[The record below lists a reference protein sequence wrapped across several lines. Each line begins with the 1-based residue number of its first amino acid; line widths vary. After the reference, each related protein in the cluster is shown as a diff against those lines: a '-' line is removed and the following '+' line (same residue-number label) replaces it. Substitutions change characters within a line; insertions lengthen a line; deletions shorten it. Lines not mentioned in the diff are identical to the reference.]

1 MPNVQFDENLND
13 LNLCRCLKNAPLK
26 DMILKSGRRI
36 TDPETWRELNQDS
49 SLTEENARTYSLIQ
63 AYLKSGN
70 ESVKKYLATVEW
82 EAANNQITLS
92 RAVAS
97 SSPDMVE
104 SLLRNGADPNVDEE
118 KPESTPL
125 IEASK
130 EGFDQIVEI
139 LLRYRANVAQ
149 TTTPSCYTALHYAA
163 ANGHLNCVKLLL
175 EHGSPMEEQ
184 NENGHTPLM
193 EATSNGHIEVA
204 RCLIEHGA
212 NINTHS
218 SEFKESALTLASYKG
233 HADMVKFLLD
243 AGASHE
249 HRTDEMHTAL
259 MEAAMEGHVEVA
271 RLLLDHGANVNIPQD
286 SFESPLT
293 LAACGGHTELV
304 TLLIGYEADI
314 EEVNDEGYTPLMEAA
329 REGHEDTV
337 AALLAAGADVNAKTD
352 ETQET
357 ALTLAACGGFIEI
370 CQMLLNA
377 GADMEVGGNGCST
390 ALMEAAQEGHV
401 ELVRRLL
408 QQGANV
414 LAMTTSGDTALH
426 YAAEN
431 GHFKVCQ
438 ELIKWGAGPDHIVL
452 TNDAKTPLMKAA
464 RSGHLDVV
472 QLLVECGFPIDQTTS
487 KNDATAL
494 SLACNGGHVQV
505 VEYLLRMGADL
516 YHELND
522 GCTMVIECARSGSS
536 AVARLIIDYPHSLH
550 VPMTM
555 NGATTLPNPALQPPM
570 LPQPQLR
577 NGTLPLDATRAAQ
590 KAAVQMVSQPDP
602 KLKEALVNAYAI
614 GWADGAASRTQQ
626 TAQQDPSRVK
636 LAKSILRC
644 GEESADL
651 SKIPYTEDFT
661 SRLMT
666 LIQEWKGDGA
676 EFISR
681 LDNFMTPITT
691 AVTLTPPRIQNPVV
705 SSSSSSQ
712 QQQQRLMFSTPPPP
726 SLPSTLLPTS
736 SYSTSST
743 KSSSS
748 GAVQTAR
755 SSASSTTSCSS
766 DSSVTN
772 VNSQL
777 VDALT
782 SSSMVPSPALYYP
795 TLQRQQQQQTAPV
808 GGNVP
813 VIPALRAAYLP
824 HTAEYSQMY
833 LDKGM
838 GTHQL
843 ATNSAQSPLS
853 ATNPSGGRV
862 QQVDINAYTESSNE
876 SALTLCCNGG
886 YTDLAR
892 LLLERGAD
900 KEHRDKKS
908 HTPLHTAV
916 YANQRSIVNL
926 LLEFGVDIE
935 AQVERTKDTALSIA
949 CSHGRLE
956 IAEDLLARGANKEH
970 RNFSDYTPLSL
981 AASGGFVDVI
991 QLLLKNGAEINSR
1004 TGSKLGISPLMLA
1017 SMNGYTEAVKVLL
1030 ENGADINAQIET
1042 NKNTALTLACFQG
1055 QADVVKLLVE
1065 RKANIEHRAK
1075 TGLTPLME
1083 AASGNHVK
1091 VGAILLSYGADV
1103 NAPPVQTSRDTAL
1116 TIAADKGKAE
1126 FAKLLLDHGAN
1137 VEARNKKGATS
1148 LWLACNGG
1156 HLEVVQKLIEKGAD
1170 VNSQDH
1176 RKVSCLMATF
1186 RRGHIKVVELLVKFV
1201 TQFPSD
1207 KDCVRQIKTVCND
1220 PDLSEKCQQ
1229 CRRII
1234 SAAKEKQE
1242 GEARKNADNLL
1253 EQIEQEEEAR
1263 ANREAMQARKRE
1275 RKRNKRKAKQMST
1288 ATTKTTAQNSD
1299 DSCEMETTQGKTPSA
1314 KVEAQ
1319 VQEEELRERSPSPA
1333 PSSASKEASPAVI
1346 RPEKS
1351 ETMLMVESSSKKKTT
1366 GGEAKKPIAV
1376 ATIPE
1381 TGKKEKAQKQA
1392 KLKQT
1397 KRVPAQLT
1405 TSSSDFAEC
1414 IGSDILNPEDDYW
1427 TTAYDQASDST
1438 TEWMVAQSASTSR
1451 GHRVPTGEGSDWKTS
1466 GSSATNG
1473 ARKSKLSI
1481 PVSNHE
1487 IGKIIGQG
1495 GAVVS
1500 ALRQMSGIQIDI
1512 ESAKPG
1518 EEERLVNLKGAQ
1530 DMVQQTKK
1538 VIDSLLSG
1546 ALPGNDLIARVK
1558 AGKMLTSIPSVTSVT
1573 SSGSRAPVTTSA
1585 PKKAPAATLT
1595 MKSSTAAQPP
1605 PLLTSKSNPVKVS
1618 ASKLLPTGSWATG
1631 KKSDFASV
1639 AAGLASSQEVPTKE
1653 SKTSTKVK
1661 SNVIPTASPSIS
1673 SLLDEQSFP
1682 PLSAC
1687 TTSTSSSV
1695 TGKIAQSSEI
1705 SRDLERR
1712 LSELEISPAAVA
1724 TSAVDFKRPRK
1735 VVVSD
1740 VPEAVAQPPA
1750 SSVEY
1755 SPPVSTSPQFIS
1767 PPAPQPQPS
1776 STAVRPFDRAPGSE
1790 RHARKEGN
1798 PIPTQGAPK
1807 DIVTSPPFGE
1817 QLFSATSSG
1826 SNFGQPTPQ
1835 NPLGSGSEALFP
1847 THTPSTSLP
1856 QFDFHQSSM
1865 WGQDSSF
1872 SNLPPHSSSTQN
1884 YPATST
1890 GSNLSALDAFLA
1902 ASATNEG
1909 FTDSRDY
1916 RTRTGDAFLQ
1926 SSRIGGGFPSRDFA
1940 LFAGLGGSAGSV
1952 PVCINSN
1959 NNNQSFI
1966 GNRLNI
1972 PTNKPSSSSLQH
1984 GFMQPPSQLSMFSDL
1999 LSSTASGSSGNYDFR
2014 SGLYQREG
2022 EMHQPPAPIGS
2033 ERQRRQ
2039 QPHQPQ
2045 PSNFQQQ
2052 QQPNLS
2058 SSMMDSMRSL
2068 LTAGGYGG
2076 QQQVPGPQSGSSL
2089 NPVGS
2094 TWTSQSMQS
2103 LHHQSP
2109 FWTQNLS
2116 GNLGVP
2122 SLGSI
2127 PQHQPQMTSGMPS
2140 LWYNQAPGGGSS
2152 GSNNSKNLLAMLQQ
2166 TLQQSLP
2173 LQRPQQQVLSQTLGD
2188 QQIPPATT
2196 SQVASSSTSGQQRV
2210 TQQQQKNQP
2219 S

>member
-1 MPNVQFDENLND
+1 GRRKRVKSLFFLQFGFWNFPAQKSTLEVVEHIAFSMISLFRLNCRSFCILQQQYYSYCYFRRTPTVIAFQPTREHISQRVSEGLGSNFYQLSSSLYETMLTHRLSAATAKKPCDFFYSPSRFENL
-13 LNLCRCLKNAPLK
+13 
-26 DMILKSGRRI
+26 G
-36 TDPETWRELNQDS
+36 
-49 SLTEENARTYSLIQ
+49 
-63 AYLKSGN
+63 
-70 ESVKKYLATVEW
+70 
-82 EAANNQITLS
+82 
-92 RAVAS
+92 
-97 SSPDMVE
+97 
-104 SLLRNGADPNVDEE
+104 
-118 KPESTPL
+118 
-125 IEASK
+125 
-130 EGFDQIVEI
+130 
-139 LLRYRANVAQ
+139 
-149 TTTPSCYTALHYAA
+149 
-163 ANGHLNCVKLLL
+163 
-175 EHGSPMEEQ
+175 
-184 NENGHTPLM
+184 
-193 EATSNGHIEVA
+193 
-204 RCLIEHGA
+204 
-212 NINTHS
+212 
-218 SEFKESALTLASYKG
+218 
-233 HADMVKFLLD
+233 
-243 AGASHE
+243 
-249 HRTDEMHTAL
+249 
-259 MEAAMEGHVEVA
+259 
-271 RLLLDHGANVNIPQD
+271 
-286 SFESPLT
+286 
-293 LAACGGHTELV
+293 
-304 TLLIGYEADI
+304 
-314 EEVNDEGYTPLMEAA
+314 
-329 REGHEDTV
+329 
-337 AALLAAGADVNAKTD
+337 
-352 ETQET
+352 
-357 ALTLAACGGFIEI
+357 
-370 CQMLLNA
+370 
-377 GADMEVGGNGCST
+377 
-390 ALMEAAQEGHV
+390 
-401 ELVRRLL
+401 
-408 QQGANV
+408 
-414 LAMTTSGDTALH
+414 
-426 YAAEN
+426 
-431 GHFKVCQ
+431 
-438 ELIKWGAGPDHIVL
+438 
-452 TNDAKTPLMKAA
+452 
-464 RSGHLDVV
+464 
-472 QLLVECGFPIDQTTS
+472 
-487 KNDATAL
+487 
-494 SLACNGGHVQV
+494 
-505 VEYLLRMGADL
+505 
-516 YHELND
+516 
-522 GCTMVIECARSGSS
+522 
-536 AVARLIIDYPHSLH
+536 
-550 VPMTM
+550 
-555 NGATTLPNPALQPPM
+555 
-570 LPQPQLR
+570 
-577 NGTLPLDATRAAQ
+577 
-590 KAAVQMVSQPDP
+590 
-602 KLKEALVNAYAI
+602 
-614 GWADGAASRTQQ
+614 
-626 TAQQDPSRVK
+626 
-636 LAKSILRC
+636 
-644 GEESADL
+644 
-651 SKIPYTEDFT
+651 
-661 SRLMT
+661 
-666 LIQEWKGDGA
+666 
-676 EFISR
+676 
-681 LDNFMTPITT
+681 
-691 AVTLTPPRIQNPVV
+691 
-705 SSSSSSQ
+705 
-712 QQQQRLMFSTPPPP
+712 
-726 SLPSTLLPTS
+726 
-736 SYSTSST
+736 
-743 KSSSS
+743 
-748 GAVQTAR
+748 
-755 SSASSTTSCSS
+755 
-766 DSSVTN
+766 
-772 VNSQL
+772 
-777 VDALT
+777 LT
-782 SSSMVPSPALYYP
+782 SSQISSETHSKLPLTSSNTNGIIFDVETVPFVDSVTPPLVRASFL
-795 TLQRQQQQQTAPV
+795 
-808 GGNVP
+808 
-813 VIPALRAAYLP
+813 LRD
-824 HTAEYSQMY
+824 SS
-833 LDKGM
+833 
-838 GTHQL
+838 
-843 ATNSAQSPLS
+843 NSADSI
-853 ATNPSGGRV
+853 TN
-862 QQVDINAYTESSNE
+862 
-876 SALTLCCNGG
+876 
-886 YTDLAR
+886 
-892 LLLERGAD
+892 
-900 KEHRDKKS
+900 
-908 HTPLHTAV
+908 
-916 YANQRSIVNL
+916 
-926 LLEFGVDIE
+926 
-935 AQVERTKDTALSIA
+935 
-949 CSHGRLE
+949 
-956 IAEDLLARGANKEH
+956 
-970 RNFSDYTPLSL
+970 
-981 AASGGFVDVI
+981 GFD
-991 QLLLKNGAEINSR
+991 
-1004 TGSKLGISPLMLA
+1004 
-1017 SMNGYTEAVKVLL
+1017 
-1030 ENGADINAQIET
+1030 
-1042 NKNTALTLACFQG
+1042 
-1055 QADVVKLLVE
+1055 
-1065 RKANIEHRAK
+1065 
-1075 TGLTPLME
+1075 
-1083 AASGNHVK
+1083 
-1091 VGAILLSYGADV
+1091 
-1103 NAPPVQTSRDTAL
+1103 
-1116 TIAADKGKAE
+1116 
-1126 FAKLLLDHGAN
+1126 
-1137 VEARNKKGATS
+1137 
-1148 LWLACNGG
+1148 
-1156 HLEVVQKLIEKGAD
+1156 
-1170 VNSQDH
+1170 
-1176 RKVSCLMATF
+1176 
-1186 RRGHIKVVELLVKFV
+1186 
-1201 TQFPSD
+1201 
-1207 KDCVRQIKTVCND
+1207 
-1220 PDLSEKCQQ
+1220 DLSEKCQQ

>member
-26 DMILKSGRRI
+26 NMILKSGRRI
-36 TDPETWRELNQDS
+36 TDPETWQELNQDS

-70 ESVKKYLATVEW
+70 ESVKRYLATVEW
-82 EAANNQITLS
+82 EATNNQLTLS

-97 SSPDMVE
+97 NSPDMVE
-104 SLLRNGADPNVDEE
+104 NLLRNGCDPNIDEE

-130 EGFDQIVEI
+130 DGFDQIVEI

-149 TTTPSCYTALHYAA
+149 TTTPSCYTALHYAS

-438 ELIKWGAGPDHIVL
+438 ELIKWGADPDHIVL
-452 TNDAKTPLMKAA
+452 TNDPKTPLMKAA

-522 GCTMVIECARSGSS
+522 GCTMIIECARSGSP

-550 VPMTM
+550 VPIAM
-555 NGATTLPNPALQPPM
+555 NGSTALPNPVLQPPI
-570 LPQPQLR
+570 LTQPQLR
-577 NGTLPLDATRAAQ
+577 NGTLPLDATKAAQ
-590 KAAVQMVSQPDP
+590 KVAVQMVSQPDP

-626 TAQQDPSRVK
+626 TAQQDPSRLK
-636 LAKSILRC
+636 LAKSILKC

-651 SKIPYTEDFT
+651 SKITYTEDFT

-691 AVTLTPPRIQNPVV
+691 AVALTSPRNQNPIMNN
-705 SSSSSSQ
+705 SNTNQ
-712 QQQQRLMFSTPPPP
+712 QQENLTFSTPPPP
-726 SLPSTLLPTS
+726 SLPTNVLPTS
-736 SYSTSST
+736 SYSTPST
-743 KSSSS
+743 KSSPS
-748 GAVQTAR
+748 GAVQTT

-777 VDALT
+777 ADALT

-795 TLQRQQQQQTAPV
+795 AIQRQQQQQTPPV
-808 GGNVP
+808 GRNAP
-813 VIPALRAAYLP
+813 VIPALRATYLP
-824 HTAEYSQMY
+824 NTAEYSQIY
-833 LDKGM
+833 LDKSM

-843 ATNSAQSPLS
+843 PTTSVQPSLVTANSSD
-853 ATNPSGGRV
+853 GRV

-886 YTDLAR
+886 FTDLAR

-1176 RKVSCLMATF
+1176 RKVSCLMAAF

-1242 GEARKNADNLL
+1242 GEARKNADHLL

-1288 ATTKTTAQNSD
+1288 SIKPTAQNSD
-1299 DSCEMETTQGKTPSA
+1299 DSCELETIQDKTPLA
-1314 KVEAQ
+1314 KIEAL
-1319 VQEEELRERSPSPA
+1319 VQEQESREQSSSPALSSVSKETSPS
-1333 PSSASKEASPAVI
+1333 VI
-1346 RPEKS
+1346 KPEKS
-1351 ETMLMVESSSKKKTT
+1351 ETMLMIEPSSRKKTSS
-1366 GGEAKKPIAV
+1366 GESKKPIA
-1376 ATIPE
+1376 T
-1381 TGKKEKAQKQA
+1381 T
-1392 KLKQT
+1392 
-1397 KRVPAQLT
+1397 T
-1405 TSSSDFAEC
+1405 TSETDC
-1414 IGSDILNPEDDYW
+1414 IGSPEMLSPEDNYW
-1427 TTAYDQASDST
+1427 TTAYDQTSDST
-1438 TEWMVAQSASTSR
+1438 TEWMVAQPTSTNR
-1451 GHRVPTGEGSDWKTS
+1451 GHRVSPGEGSDWKIS
-1466 GSSATNG
+1466 GSSTAAG

-1518 EEERLVNLKGAQ
+1518 EEERLVNLKGSP

-1546 ALPGNDLIARVK
+1546 ALPGNDLISRVK
-1558 AGKMLTSIPSVTSVT
+1558 AGKMLTSMTSVT
-1573 SSGSRAPVTTSA
+1573 PSSGSSRAPPTASVPKKTPSVAVTTK
-1585 PKKAPAATLT
+1585 PPT
-1595 MKSSTAAQPP
+1595 TAQVP
-1605 PLLTSKSNPVKVS
+1605 PLLTAKSNPVKAP
-1618 ASKLLPTGSWATG
+1618 ASKLLPSSSWGPG

-1639 AAGLASSQEVPTKE
+1639 AAGLVSSQDGPTKE
-1653 SKTSTKVK
+1653 SKPSAKVK
-1661 SNVIPTASPSIS
+1661 SSAVPAAPPSIS

-1695 TGKIAQSSEI
+1695 TGKITQSSEI
-1705 SRDLERR
+1705 SRYLGRR
-1712 LSELEISPAAVA
+1712 LGELEINPAAVT

-1735 VVVSD
+1735 AVVPD
-1740 VPEAVAQPPA
+1740 VPETVTQPPV

-1755 SPPVSTSPQFIS
+1755 TSPVPASPQFIS
-1767 PPAPQPQPS
+1767 PPVSQPQTS
-1776 STAVRPFDRAPGSE
+1776 NVAVRSFDRAPGSE
-1790 RHARKEGN
+1790 RHARKEAN
-1798 PIPTQGAPK
+1798 PLTSQCASK
-1807 DIVTSPPFGE
+1807 DNVTSTSTPFSE
-1817 QLFSATSSG
+1817 QLFSSTSGTS
-1826 SNFGQPTPQ
+1826 FGQPPAPQ
-1835 NPLGSGSEALFP
+1835 NQLGSGNEALFP
-1847 THTPSTSLP
+1847 TQPSSTSLP
-1856 QFDFHQSSM
+1856 QFDLHQSSM
-1865 WGQDSSF
+1865 WNQDNSF
-1872 SNLPPHSSSTQN
+1872 SNLPPPSSSTQN
-1884 YPATST
+1884 YAAANSS
-1890 GSNLSALDAFLA
+1890 SNVPSAFDAFLT
-1902 ASATNEG
+1902 ASVSSNDN

-1916 RTRTGDAFLQ
+1916 RTRTADAYLQ
-1926 SSRIGGGFPSRDFA
+1926 SGRISSTFPSRDFA
-1940 LFAGLGGSAGSV
+1940 LFTNLGGSTGSI
-1952 PVCINSN
+1952 PVSINSN

-1966 GNRLNI
+1966 GNRLNM
-1972 PTNKPSSSSLQH
+1972 PTNKPAPTSLQH
-1984 GFMQPPSQLSMFSDL
+1984 SFLQPASQLSMFSDL
-1999 LSSTASGSSGNYDFR
+1999 LSNTAAGSSGNYDFR
-2014 SGLYQREG
+2014 SGLYQRDG

-2033 ERQRRQ
+2033 ERQRQRQ
-2039 QPHQPQ
+2039 QSQQPP

-2052 QQPNLS
+2052 QSSLS
-2058 SSMMDSMRSL
+2058 SAMMDSMRSI

-2076 QQQVPGPQSGSSL
+2076 QQQVPAPQSGSSL
-2089 NPVGS
+2089 NAVGS
-2094 TWTSQSMQS
+2094 SWSSQPMQPI
-2103 LHHQSP
+2103 HHQGS
-2109 FWTQNLS
+2109 FWTQNLCKFCIYL
-2116 GNLGVP
+2116 N
-2122 SLGSI
+2122 
-2127 PQHQPQMTSGMPS
+2127 
-2140 LWYNQAPGGGSS
+2140 SS
-2152 GSNNSKNLLAMLQQ
+2152 GFY
-2166 TLQQSLP
+2166 
-2173 LQRPQQQVLSQTLGD
+2173 
-2188 QQIPPATT
+2188 
-2196 SQVASSSTSGQQRV
+2196 
-2210 TQQQQKNQP
+2210 
-2219 S
+2219 

>member
-1 MPNVQFDENLND
+1 MYTVST
-13 LNLCRCLKNAPLK
+13 APTL
-26 DMILKSGRRI
+26 IY
-36 TDPETWRELNQDS
+36 
-49 SLTEENARTYSLIQ
+49 LTIYHG
-63 AYLKSGN
+63 K
-70 ESVKKYLATVEW
+70 
-82 EAANNQITLS
+82 
-92 RAVAS
+92 
-97 SSPDMVE
+97 
-104 SLLRNGADPNVDEE
+104 
-118 KPESTPL
+118 
-125 IEASK
+125 
-130 EGFDQIVEI
+130 
-139 LLRYRANVAQ
+139 
-149 TTTPSCYTALHYAA
+149 TTS
-163 ANGHLNCVKLLL
+163 
-175 EHGSPMEEQ
+175 
-184 NENGHTPLM
+184 
-193 EATSNGHIEVA
+193 
-204 RCLIEHGA
+204 
-212 NINTHS
+212 INS
-218 SEFKESALTLASYKG
+218 Q
-233 HADMVKFLLD
+233 
-243 AGASHE
+243 
-249 HRTDEMHTAL
+249 R
-259 MEAAMEGHVEVA
+259 
-271 RLLLDHGANVNIPQD
+271 
-286 SFESPLT
+286 
-293 LAACGGHTELV
+293 
-304 TLLIGYEADI
+304 
-314 EEVNDEGYTPLMEAA
+314 
-329 REGHEDTV
+329 
-337 AALLAAGADVNAKTD
+337 ADVNAKTD

-522 GCTMVIECARSGSS
+522 GCTMVIECARSGSP

-550 VPMTM
+550 VPITM
-555 NGATTLPNPALQPPM
+555 NGPTTLPNPALQPPM

-644 GEESADL
+644 GDESADL

-661 SRLMT
+661 SRLMA

-705 SSSSSSQ
+705 SCSSSSQ
-712 QQQQRLMFSTPPPP
+712 QQQQKLMFSTPPPP

-843 ATNSAQSPLS
+843 ATTSVQPPLS

-1220 PDLSEKCQQ
+1220 PQQYYSYCYFRPTATVTAFQPTRERINQRVSEDLEMKHIPLTSSTTNGIIFGVERVPFVDSVTPPLVRASFLLRDSSNSADSVNNGFDDLSEKCQQ

-1288 ATTKTTAQNSD
+1288 ATAKTTAQNSD
-1299 DSCEMETTQGKTPSA
+1299 DSCEIEIIQGKTPSA

-1333 PSSASKEASPAVI
+1333 PSSTSKEASPAVI

-1351 ETMLMVESSSKKKTT
+1351 ETMLMVEPSSKKKTT
-1366 GGEAKKPIAV
+1366 GGEAKKPIAS

-1381 TGKKEKAQKQA
+1381 TGKKEKAQKQT

-1405 TSSSDFAEC
+1405 TNSPDFTEC
-1414 IGSDILNPEDDYW
+1414 IGSPDILNPEDDYW

-1438 TEWMVAQSASTSR
+1438 TEWMVAQSTSTNR

-1466 GSSATNG
+1466 GSSAANG

-1558 AGKMLTSIPSVTSVT
+1558 AGKMLTSIPSVTSIT

-1585 PKKAPAATLT
+1585 PKKAPAVTLT
-1595 MKSSTAAQPP
+1595 IKASTTAQPP

-1653 SKTSTKVK
+1653 PKTSTKVK
-1661 SNVIPTASPSIS
+1661 SNVIPAAPPSIS

-1695 TGKIAQSSEI
+1695 TGKITQSSEI

-1712 LSELEISPAAVA
+1712 LSELEISPAAVT

-1735 VVVSD
+1735 AVVPD
-1740 VPEAVAQPPA
+1740 VPEAVTQPPA

-1767 PPAPQPQPS
+1767 PASQPQPS

-1817 QLFSATSSG
+1817 QLFSTTSSG
-1826 SNFGQPTPQ
+1826 PNFGQPTPQ
-1835 NPLGSGSEALFP
+1835 NPLGSGNETLFP

-1872 SNLPPHSSSTQN
+1872 SNLPPHSSSTQS
-1884 YPATST
+1884 YTATSS

-1902 ASATNEG
+1902 ASASSNEG

-1926 SSRIGGGFPSRDFA
+1926 SGRIGGGFPSRDFA
-1940 LFAGLGGSAGSV
+1940 LFAGLGGSTGSV
-1952 PVCINSN
+1952 PVSINSN

-1972 PTNKPSSSSLQH
+1972 ATNKPSSSSLQH

-2052 QQPNLS
+2052 QQPSLS
-2058 SSMMDSMRSL
+2058 SSMIDSMRSL
-2068 LTAGGYGG
+2068 LTAGGYGS
-2076 QQQVPGPQSGSSL
+2076 QQQVPGPQSGSGL

-2094 TWTSQSMQS
+2094 TWTSQSMQP
-2103 LHHQSP
+2103 LHHQSS

-2116 GNLGVP
+2116 GNLGVS

-2127 PQHQPQMTSGMPS
+2127 PQHQPQMASGMPS

-2152 GSNNSKNLLAMLQQ
+2152 SNNNSKNLLAMLQQ